1 MRIPIE
7 MVNVGFSLAPA
18 LTRSLTAGMLVLGD
32 RGLVSFDLW
41 RAMAQTGADLLW
53 RTRTNA
59 VLPVV
64 QTLPDGSYRSQI
76 VAARDHRHGRD
87 PITVRVVEYHL
98 QDPGRVLHRQH
109 PVVDQRGSRQASRP

>member
-1 MRIPIE
+1 MLL
-7 MVNVGFSLAPA
+7 LA
-18 LTRSLTAGMLVLGD
+18 D

-41 RAMAQTGADLLW
+41 RTITQTGADLLW

-87 PITVRVVEYHL
+87 PITVRVVEDRL
-98 QDPGRVLHRQH
+98 QDPGRPRRRL
-109 PVVDQRGSRQASRP
+109 PTGW